1 VKLPD
6 EVKGT
11 IVSEEENEK
20 EKDEMIEDFH
30 ANKDCAGALRELA
43 DKLERDEELAV
54 MAIST
59 VDLENRA
66 GELFWLNRDYVT
78 DDLIDE
84 LCYRVKTELFEL
96 LSDENV
102 ERTN

>member
-1 VKLPD
+1 VG
-6 EVKGT
+6 E
-11 IVSEEENEK
+11 
-20 EKDEMIEDFH
+20 FH
-30 ANKDCAGALRELA
+30 SNTEAALALRELA
-43 DKLERDEELAV
+43 EKLERGEELAV

-59 VDLENRA
+59 VDLENKA
-66 GELFWLNRDYVT
+66 GELFWLNRDYVA